1 MMRPFGRRA
10 HVSRRRS
17 DVLVW
22 LACGLAAVLLLL
34 GTTGTL
40 SSWTSAILTNSS
52 NTALTSTA
60 VILKEANSGGTVTCY
75 SSASTTNSATC
86 STIDKYGGTATP
98 LTPGTNQVTTV
109 TFFNVGSRT
118 GTSFALVPASC
129 TQNPIAGSGT
139 PAAGNVCTNGDLT
152 VAISCSPGATY
163 VSGSAW
169 SDLVYAGAAPPTA
182 TKTHTAT
189 SGDLNAGASW
199 TCQFTVALAAAAGP
213 TDQNISIAQS
223 LQWTLNG

>member
-1 MMRPFGRRA
+1 MVRLFGGRPPT
-10 HVSRRRS
+10 SRRRG
-17 DVLVW
+17 DVLIW
-22 LACGLAAVLLLL
+22 LACGVAAVLLFL

-52 NTALTSTA
+52 NTTVTSTA
-60 VILKEANSGGTVTCY
+60 VILKEANSGGTITCF
-75 SSASTTNSATC
+75 SSASTTNSSTC

-109 TFFNVGSRT
+109 TFTDAGSRA
-118 GTSFALVPASC
+118 GTSFALAPGTC
-129 TQNPIAGSGT
+129 TQNPTAGSGT
-139 PAAGNVCTNGDLT
+139 PAAANVCTNGDLT

-169 SDLVYAGAAPPTA
+169 SDLVYTAAAPPTA
-182 TKTHTAT
+182 TKTHTAAG
-189 SGDLNAGASW
+189 GDLNAAASW